1 MSKWIIGTLQ
11 SSLKLWKSRSTS
23 SSDKSLPDDKYSSSA
38 LIPMRCG
45 ITSVS
50 NVVFRP
56 PSHFLAIR
64 AVTGVVFGAR
74 LLGRLIS

>member
-1 MSKWIIGTLQ
+1 MLERMESP
-11 SSLKLWKSRSTS
+11 KLRSFEEVPYVE
-23 SSDKSLPDDKYSSSA
+23 KR
-38 LIPMRCG
+38 RCG

-50 NVVFRP
+50 NVFFRP